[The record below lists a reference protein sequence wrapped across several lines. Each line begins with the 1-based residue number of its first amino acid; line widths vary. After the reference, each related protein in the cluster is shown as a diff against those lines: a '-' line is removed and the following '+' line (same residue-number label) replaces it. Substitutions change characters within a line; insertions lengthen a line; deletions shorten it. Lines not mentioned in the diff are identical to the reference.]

1 MSKSYCRLPATQSV
15 VQDRAKYESTFGLY
29 LGRVKGR
36 GIPLNKLVR
45 GPTVNTAGTAIYNG
59 RVIGRGQV
67 LQTQSHKNKINP
79 NPCKVGILTGRSPC
93 H

>member
-1 MSKSYCRLPATQSV
+1 MVSNYCRLPATQSV
-15 VQDRAKYESTFGLY
+15 AQDRAKYESQFGLY

-45 GPTVNTAGTAIYNG
+45 GPTKNSCGTALHNG
-59 RVIGRGQV
+59 RVIGRGQI
-67 LQTQSHKNKINP
+67 LKTQSHQAKINP